1 LMLDW
6 GMRWGAEKIPR
17 RILPRLY
24 TLLPLCEALVHTLF
38 LAAFP
43 ARALLMLHTLYT
55 VHVCPPLVQRRL
67 STLIATC
74 SDNLARASF
83 DSHDGGCRSRLY
95 TADKCLQLNI
105 CCVTV
110 VRKSLTEEIGLSLEL
125 ETMTH
130 WKPAYHCEST
140 AS

>member
-1 LMLDW
+1 
-6 GMRWGAEKIPR
+6 
-17 RILPRLY
+17 
-24 TLLPLCEALVHTLF
+24 
-38 LAAFP
+38 
-43 ARALLMLHTLYT
+43 MLHTLYT
-55 VHVCPPLVQRRL
+55 VHVFLPLVQRRL
-67 STLIATC
+67 NALIATFPN
-74 SDNLARASF
+74 DLARASF
-83 DSHDGGCRSRLY
+83 DSHGGGCRSRLY

-130 WKPAYHCEST
+130 WKPAYHCESA